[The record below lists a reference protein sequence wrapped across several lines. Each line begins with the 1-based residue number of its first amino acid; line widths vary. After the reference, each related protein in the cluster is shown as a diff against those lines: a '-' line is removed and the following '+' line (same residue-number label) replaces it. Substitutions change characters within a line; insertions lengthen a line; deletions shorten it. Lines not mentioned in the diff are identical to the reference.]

1 MSSGMF
7 DEGFLFDE
15 LSQAKRDILRSIS
28 KAYPKESDKF
38 LKDEAKKLLK
48 VTKKVAKKEVGTS
61 KGKKKD
67 WEASK
72 SYHRKFKVGKK
83 YKYDTDDCIR
93 VYNSA
98 PHAHLIEYG
107 HRQIARGL
115 KRATTREDR
124 KNDSRPVG
132 GFVLGKY
139 VFDFAQLEFTEP
151 FKDDCEA
158 FMYQFVDDTVKG
170 KY

>member
-15 LSQAKRDILRSIS
+15 LSQAKKDILRSIS
-28 KAYPKESDKF
+28 KAYPKEADKF

-67 WEASK
+67 WDPNK
-72 SYHRKFKVGKK
+72 SYHKKFKVGKK
-83 YKYDTDDCIR
+83 YKYDEDDCIR

-107 HRQIARGL
+107 HRQIARGQ
-115 KRATTREDR
+115 KRATTRQGR

-139 VFDFAQLEFTEP
+139 VFDESQLEFSP
-151 FKDDCEA
+151 YFKDDAEL
-158 FMYQFVDDTVKG
+158 FMFQYVDDTVKG

>member
-1 MSSGMF
+1 MASGMF

-15 LSQAKRDILRSIS
+15 LSDVKKDILRSIS

-48 VTKKVAKKEVGTS
+48 VSKKVAKKEVGTS
-61 KGKKKD
+61 KGIKKNWD
-67 WEASK
+67 ANK
-72 SYHRKFKVGKK
+72 SYHKKFKVGKK

-93 VYNSA
+93 VYNSS

-107 HRQIARGL
+107 HRQIARGQA
-115 KRATTREDR
+115 RATTREGR
-124 KNDSRPVG
+124 KNDTRPVK

-139 VFDFAQLEFTEP
+139 VFDEAQLDFTP
-151 FKDDCEA
+151 QFLDDCEL
-158 FMYQFVDDTVKG
+158 FMFQYVDDTVRG

>member
-1 MSSGMF
+1 MAGMF

-15 LSQAKRDILRSIS
+15 LSEAKQDILRSIS

-61 KGKKKD
+61 KGKKKNWD
-67 WEASK
+67 ANK
-72 SYHRKFKVGKK
+72 SYHKKFKVGKK

-93 VYNSA
+93 VYNSS

-107 HRQIARGL
+107 HRQIPRGQ
-115 KRATTREDR
+115 KRATTREGR
-124 KNDSRPVG
+124 KNDTRQAT

-139 VFDFAQLEFTEP
+139 VFDYAQLDFTPEF
-151 FKDDCEA
+151 KNDCEE
-158 FMYQFVDDTVKG
+158 FMYQYVDDTIRG